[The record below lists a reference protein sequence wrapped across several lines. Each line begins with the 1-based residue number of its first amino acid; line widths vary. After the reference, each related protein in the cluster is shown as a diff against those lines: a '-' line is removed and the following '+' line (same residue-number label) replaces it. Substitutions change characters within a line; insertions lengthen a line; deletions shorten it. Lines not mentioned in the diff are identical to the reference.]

1 MFHLM
6 HNYVK
11 VAVDRLGGPTK
22 AAIAMEVS
30 GTTIH
35 AWIKLQRI
43 VSLDKAKLMA
53 RLSGLELQQLRR
65 VL

>member
-1 MFHLM
+1 MFNLM
-6 HNYVK
+6 QNYVK
-11 VAVDRLGGPTK
+11 VAVDRMGGPTK

-35 AWIKLQRI
+35 DWIKRQRI

-53 RLSGLELQQLRR
+53 KLSGLELQQLRR